1 MKDRK
6 KKKKYYV
13 HPIDALDPDLSK
25 EKKLDKKID
34 SWVWGIWA
42 IFIITVVLLIPGFE
56 ILSEMIK
63 CGSIWLKC

>member
-25 EKKLDKKID
+25 GNKLDKKID
-34 SWVWGIWA
+34 NWVWGIWA
-42 IFIITVVLLIPGFE
+42 VFIITVVLLIPGFE

-63 CGSIWLKC
+63 CRSIWLKC